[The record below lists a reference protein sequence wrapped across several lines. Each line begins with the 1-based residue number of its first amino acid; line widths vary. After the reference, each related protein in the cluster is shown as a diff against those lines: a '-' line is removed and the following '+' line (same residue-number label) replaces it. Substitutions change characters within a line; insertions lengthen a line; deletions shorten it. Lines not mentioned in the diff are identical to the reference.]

1 MPPGD
6 EKTTTWSPYSRVQ
19 AVQHAFVN
27 ARIRS
32 VNQNAITKLF
42 VPTCDALRNAEPS
55 LRKAS
60 KAKLQEAFE
69 HMTGRLQTAPLTI
82 NLDAWKWFA
91 RPNTY
96 DTYTQMYER
105 AVGSDGVMRLGNS
118 DPKNPAGLRAAAD
131 DKATFPRSMVD
142 SQFAYTGP
150 NSVATNYSIKGAASA
165 PPVRGLRPNARGVN
179 DAVLRMATGALTKTG
194 AELTAT
200 NLQFDPKTKQIFAA
214 LNYGRRPHGACTDY
228 GHSFLVL
235 SDKFKRDALY
245 FAGDTFGVMEGKNV
259 SADDQLS
266 YDLLGAAFLKANP
279 LLRTALLASCLR
291 DGQLMDTGEK
301 DLLFEAHLFDKL
313 TFSGGCSMLF
323 ISGKD
328 PKRFADG
335 SKEALT
341 GTEFQTVQTNAR
353 QFAQKHGL
361 KLIFID

>member
-1 MPPGD
+1 MPHGD
-6 EKTTTWSPYSRVQ
+6 EQTAVWSPFSRGQ
-19 AVQHAFVN
+19 AAQHAFVN
-27 ARIRS
+27 ARIKS
-32 VNQNAITKLF
+32 INQNAITKLF
-42 VPTCDALRNAEPS
+42 VPTCEALRGAEPT

-69 HMTGRLQTAPLTI
+69 HMTGRLQSAALTI

-91 RPNTY
+91 RPNNY

-105 AVGSDGVMRLGNS
+105 AVGADGVMRIGNS

-131 DKATFPRSMVD
+131 DKATFPKSMVD
-142 SQFAYTGP
+142 SNFAFTGL

-165 PPVRGLRPNARGVN
+165 APVRGLKANARGVN
-179 DAVLRMATGALTKTG
+179 DAVLRMATGSLASAG
-194 AELTAT
+194 ADLTAT
-200 NLQFDPKTKQIFAA
+200 NVQFDPKTRQIFAA
-214 LNYGRRPHGACTDY
+214 LNYGRRPHGSCTDY
-228 GHSFLVL
+228 GHSYLVL
-235 SDKFKRDALY
+235 ADKFKRDALY
-245 FAGDTFGVMEGKNV
+245 FAGDTFGVIEGKSV

-313 TFSGGCSMLF
+313 TFSGGCSTLF
-323 ISGKD
+323 VSGKD
-328 PKRFADG
+328 PKVLADKK
-335 SKEALT
+335 KEALT
-341 GTEFQTVQTNAR
+341 GPEYQTLQANAR